1 MTILMNHYLMSSG
14 REAYEDCL
22 GYPYIETQQQTNNV
36 EILPIHL
43 AHILALETL
52 SLHHKDPFDRVLIAQ
67 ANVEGAI
74 LLSCDPIFSNYPV
87 NVVW

>member
-1 MTILMNHYLMSSG
+1 MQIKLQ
-14 REAYEDCL
+14 L
-22 GYPYIETQQQTNNV
+22 GKLTLKLPLTDIIETQQQTNNV